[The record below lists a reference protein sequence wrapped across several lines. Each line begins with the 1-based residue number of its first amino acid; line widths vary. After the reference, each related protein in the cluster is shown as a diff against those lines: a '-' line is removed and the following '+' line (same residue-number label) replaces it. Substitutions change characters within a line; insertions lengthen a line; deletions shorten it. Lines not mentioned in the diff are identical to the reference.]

1 MKLIVASEL
10 ETRTFQELSAIYS
23 GLSKFLIRSAPHTME
38 RSNAI
43 GSLENVS
50 RAMALRLR

>member
-10 ETRTFQELSAIYS
+10 ETRTYAELSAIYS
-23 GLSKFLIRSAPHTME
+23 GVSKFLVQSKPHTME
-38 RSNAI
+38 RANAI

-50 RAMALRLR
+50 RAMALRFR

>member
-1 MKLIVASEL
+1 MKLIVANEL
-10 ETRTFQELSAIYS
+10 ETRTYEDLSAIYANV
-23 GLSKFLIRSAPHTME
+23 SKFLIRSTPSTME

-43 GSLENVS
+43 GTLENVS